1 MAGMKTYRNEK
12 FGFEIE
18 LPEHWRPAPV
28 PKDFRGE
35 MLQYGCPDEAIN
47 FEIGPIT
54 PEPALV
60 QTERDFT
67 QYATT
72 RNYAGLK
79 LGRILIAGKE
89 HVCAS
94 YSIHDALG
102 DRWNK
107 KYMIVLGGLEYALT
121 ATCSTPE
128 WFAQREADWDAIVGT
143 FRLLAPVGTG
153 ETSRPAVGNESKQ
166 RARRSYAPLFSSPKL
181 AKTPGFL
188 GEKNFRNTFIWS
200 LIVLILLDVS
210 FFFPEYIAIRNVTC
224 MRILMLLPVIGMY
237 FTAPG
242 VRLPRAL
249 GGIIGLAL
257 YLFFWFKTS

>member
-1 MAGMKTYRNEK
+1 MKTYRNEK

-18 LPEHWRPAPV
+18 LPDAWQPAPV
-28 PKDFRGE
+28 PKDFKDE

-47 FEIGPIT
+47 FEIGPLT
-54 PEPALV
+54 PVPSLQ

-79 LGRILIAGKE
+79 LGRIPVAGKE
-89 HVCAS
+89 HICAS

-107 KYMIVLGGLEYALT
+107 KYMIVLGGMEYALT
-121 ATCSTPE
+121 ATCSSPE
-128 WFAQREADWDAIVGT
+128 WLAQREADWDGIIRT
-143 FRLLAPVGTG
+143 FRLLTPVAPGVT
-153 ETSRPAVGNESKQ
+153 TSPVTRNESSQK
-166 RARRSYAPLFSSPKL
+166 ARGSYAHLFSPPKL

-188 GEKNFRNTFIWS
+188 GDKNFRNTFIWS

-237 FTAPG
+237 FSAPG

-249 GGIIGLAL
+249 GGIIGLSL